1 VTTTS
6 EPIPAE
12 VRRERMLELVQEQ
25 DFVRIAAL
33 AEAFAVSVVTV
44 RGDLDLLES
53 QGLIRRVRG
62 GARAMPQGA
71 AAEPSYEQSLGAAAL
86 EKSAI
91 ARAAAQHVSSG
102 DSIVIDAGTTTTFLA
117 RALVARRDLTDLT
130 VFTNSTS
137 AAHELE
143 PAIPRFSVILSGG
156 TLRPLQHSLVDPMA
170 GRIIEAI
177 HADTAFLS
185 CSGIHPDTG
194 VTNINIPEAEMKIR
208 MLKATER
215 RILLAHSSKLGR
227 TDLAPV
233 CRLEE
238 IGLLITSGPESRV
251 LTQLR
256 EKGLRIERVG
266 DGAGAAE
273 L

>member
-1 VTTTS
+1 VTLTS

-12 VRRERMLELVQEQ
+12 VRRERMLDLLQEQ

-33 AEAFAVSVVTV
+33 AKAFAVSVVTV
-44 RGDLDLLES
+44 RSDLDVLEA

-62 GARAMPQGA
+62 GACSVPQGSA
-71 AAEPSYEQSLGAAAL
+71 SEPSYEQSLGAAAL
-86 EKSAI
+86 EKTAI
-91 ARAAAQHVSSG
+91 AKAAALLVNSG
-102 DSIVIDAGTTTTFLA
+102 ESVIIDAGTTTTFLA
-117 RALVARRDLTDLT
+117 RALVARRELTDLV

-143 PAIPRFSVILSGG
+143 PAIPRFSVVLSGG

-170 GRIIEAI
+170 GRIIESI

-185 CSGIHPDTG
+185 CSGIHPETG

-208 MLKATER
+208 MLKATSR
-215 RILLAHSSKLGR
+215 HILLADPSKFGR

-233 CRLEE
+233 CALREVD
-238 IGLLITSGPESRV
+238 LLITTGPDTP
-251 LTQLR
+251 LLNQLR
-256 EKGLRIERVG
+256 EAGLQIEFA
-266 DGAGAAE
+266 D
-273 L
+273 

>member
-6 EPIPAE
+6 EPIPGE

-33 AEAFAVSVVTV
+33 AKAFAVSVVTV
-44 RGDLDLLES
+44 RADLDVLEA

-62 GARAMPQGA
+62 GARAVPQGSA
-71 AAEPSYEQSLGAAAL
+71 SEPSYEQSLGAAAL
-86 EKSAI
+86 EKTAI
-91 ARAAAQHVSSG
+91 AKAAAQLVDSG

-117 RALVARRDLTDLT
+117 RALVARRELTDLV

-143 PAIPRFSVILSGG
+143 PAIPRFSVVLSGG
-156 TLRPLQHSLVDPMA
+156 TLRPLQHSLVDPMG
-170 GRIIEAI
+170 GRIIETI

-194 VTNINIPEAEMKIR
+194 VTNINIPEAEMKAR
-208 MLKATER
+208 MLKATSR
-215 RILLAHSSKLGR
+215 HILLADPTKFGR

-233 CRLEE
+233 CSLRE
-238 IGLLITSGPESRV
+238 IDLLITTGPETA
-251 LTQLR
+251 LLAQLR
-256 EKGLRIERVG
+256 KRGLQI
-266 DGAGAAE
+266 DLAD
-273 L
+273 

>member
-44 RGDLDLLES
+44 RGDLDVLEA
-53 QGLIRRVRG
+53 QGLIRRIRG
-62 GARAMPQGA
+62 GACAVPQGSA
-71 AAEPSYEQSLGAAAL
+71 SEQSYEQSLGAAAL
-86 EKSAI
+86 EKNAI
-91 ARAAAQHVSSG
+91 AKAAAQLVGSG
-102 DSIVIDAGTTTTFLA
+102 DSIVIDAGTTTAFLA
-117 RALVARRDLTDLT
+117 RALVARRELTDLV

-143 PAIPRFSVILSGG
+143 PAVPRFTVVLSGG
-156 TLRPLQHSLVDPMA
+156 TLRPMQHSLVDPMA
-170 GRIIEAI
+170 GRIIESI

-208 MLKATER
+208 MLKATGR
-215 RILLAHSSKLGR
+215 HILLADPSKIGR

-233 CRLEE
+233 CPLRE
-238 IGLLITSGPESRV
+238 IDLLITTGGETPA
-251 LTQLR
+251 LTRLR
-256 EKGLRIERVG
+256 ELGLQI
-266 DGAGAAE
+266 DLAE
-273 L
+273 

>member
-44 RGDLDLLES
+44 RGDLDTLEA

-62 GARAMPQGA
+62 GARAMPQGSGSGS
-71 AAEPSYEQSLGAAAL
+71 ESSYEQSLGAAAL
-86 EKSAI
+86 EKAAI
-91 ARAAAQHVSSG
+91 AKAAAQLVNTG
-102 DSIVIDAGTTTTFLA
+102 ESIIIDAGTTTTFLA
-117 RALVARRDLTDLT
+117 RALVARRELTDLT

-170 GRIIEAI
+170 GRIIETI

-194 VTNINIPEAEMKIR
+194 VTNINIPEAEMKTR
-208 MLKATER
+208 MIKATER
-215 RILLAHSSKLGR
+215 HILLADSTKLGR

-233 CRLEE
+233 CALRE
-238 IGLLITSGPESRV
+238 IDLLITTGPGTALLDR
-251 LTQLR
+251 LR
-256 EKGLRIERVG
+256 DRGLDVQQVG
-266 DGAGAAE
+266 DGN
-273 L
+273 

>member
-1 VTTTS
+1 MTTTS

-33 AEAFAVSVVTV
+33 AKAFAVSVVTI
-44 RGDLDLLES
+44 RADLDVLEA

-62 GARAMPQGA
+62 GARAVPQGA
-71 AAEPSYEQSLGAAAL
+71 AAEMSYEQSLGAAAL
-86 EKSAI
+86 EKAAI
-91 ARAAAQHVSSG
+91 AKAAALQVSSG
-102 DSIVIDAGTTTTFLA
+102 DSIIIDAGTTTTFLA
-117 RALVARRDLTDLT
+117 RALVARRELTDLV

-143 PAIPRFSVILSGG
+143 PAIPRFSVVLSGG
-156 TLRPLQHSLVDPMA
+156 TLRPLQHSLVDPMG
-170 GRIIEAI
+170 GRIIETI

-194 VTNINIPEAEMKIR
+194 VTNINISEAEMKIR
-208 MLKATER
+208 MLKATGR
-215 RILLAHSSKLGR
+215 HILLADPSKFGR

-233 CRLEE
+233 CALRE
-238 IGLLITSGPESRV
+238 IDLLITTGPETPV
-251 LTQLR
+251 LAQLR
-256 EKGLRIERVG
+256 EHGLQI
-266 DGAGAAE
+266 DLAD
-273 L
+273 

>member
-25 DFVRIAAL
+25 DFIRIAAL

-44 RGDLDLLES
+44 RADLDMLEA

-62 GARAMPQGA
+62 GARAVPQGS

-86 EKSAI
+86 EKAAI
-91 ARAAAQHVSSG
+91 AKAAAQLVGSG
-102 DSIVIDAGTTTTFLA
+102 ESIIIDAGTTTTFLA
-117 RALVARRDLTDLT
+117 RALVARRDLTDLV

-143 PAIPRFSVILSGG
+143 PAIPRFSVVLSGG
-156 TLRPLQHSLVDPMA
+156 TLRPLQHSLVDPMG

-185 CSGIHPDTG
+185 CSGLHPDTG

-208 MLKATER
+208 MLKATGR
-215 RILLAHSSKLGR
+215 HILLADPAKFGR

-233 CRLEE
+233 CPLRE
-238 IGLLITSGPESRV
+238 IDLLITTETDSPV
-251 LTQLR
+251 LAQLR
-256 EKGLRIERVG
+256 ERGLQITVA
-266 DGAGAAE
+266 D
-273 L
+273 

>member
-33 AEAFAVSVVTV
+33 AQAFAVSVVTI
-44 RGDLDLLES
+44 RADLDVLES

-62 GARAMPQGA
+62 GARAVPQGA
-71 AAEPSYEQSLGAAAL
+71 AAELSYEQSLGAAAL
-86 EKSAI
+86 EKAAI
-91 ARAAAQHVSSG
+91 AKAAALQVSSG
-102 DSIVIDAGTTTTFLA
+102 DSIIIDAGTTTTFLA
-117 RALVARRDLTDLT
+117 RALVARRELTDLV

-143 PAIPRFSVILSGG
+143 PAIPRFSVVLSGG
-156 TLRPLQHSLVDPMA
+156 TLRPLQHSLVDPMG
-170 GRIIEAI
+170 GRIIETI

-194 VTNINIPEAEMKIR
+194 VTNINISEAEMKIR
-208 MLKATER
+208 MLKATGR
-215 RILLAHSSKLGR
+215 HILLADPSKFGR

-233 CRLEE
+233 CALREIDLLITTGPETPALALLREHGLE
-238 IGLLITSGPESRV
+238 IGLA
-251 LTQLR
+251 
-256 EKGLRIERVG
+256 
-266 DGAGAAE
+266 D
-273 L
+273 

>member
-1 VTTTS
+1 MTTTS

-44 RGDLDLLES
+44 RGDLDVLEA
-53 QGLIRRVRG
+53 QGLIRRIRG
-62 GARAMPQGA
+62 GACAVPQGS
-71 AAEPSYEQSLGAAAL
+71 AAEQSYEQSLGAAAL
-86 EKSAI
+86 EKHAI
-91 ARAAAQHVSSG
+91 AKAAAQLVGSG
-102 DSIVIDAGTTTTFLA
+102 DSIVIDAGTTTAFLA
-117 RALVARRDLTDLT
+117 RALVARRELTDLV

-143 PAIPRFSVILSGG
+143 PAIPRFTVVLSGG
-156 TLRPLQHSLVDPMA
+156 TLRPMQHSLVDPMA
-170 GRIIEAI
+170 GRIIESI

-208 MLKATER
+208 MLKATGR
-215 RILLAHSSKLGR
+215 HILLADPSKIGR

-233 CRLEE
+233 CPLRE
-238 IGLLITSGPESRV
+238 IDLLITTGGETPELAR
-251 LTQLR
+251 LR
-256 EKGLRIERVG
+256 ELGLQI
-266 DGAGAAE
+266 DLAE
-273 L
+273 